1 MSGAAMTITH
11 ISSGSSFEALAG
23 YSRAVVIEREG
34 WREALVSGCTGFDY
48 AAMSI
53 PDGIEAQARQA
64 FANVAAA
71 LAKAGGGLEHLVRIR
86 VYLAAAEYFALA
98 APVVGEHCRAAMPA
112 NTTVVCGLV
121 DPRMLIEVEADAR
134 IPVGVED

>member
-1 MSGAAMTITH
+1 MTITR

-23 YSRAVVIEREG
+23 YSRAVVIERNG
-34 WREALVSGCTGFDY
+34 WREVLVSGCTGFDY
-48 AAMSI
+48 ASMSI

-71 LAKAGGGLEHLVRIR
+71 LRKAGGGLEHLVRIR
-86 VYLAAAEYFALA
+86 VYLASAQDFAAA
-98 APVVGEHCRAAMPA
+98 APIVGEHCRAAMPA
-112 NTTVVCGLV
+112 NTTVACALV

-134 IPVGVED
+134 IPVGVEG